1 MVLDPLTALGLAANV
16 VQFLG
21 FAGSMVMNSAQLYR
35 SANGTLSEDADLTIV
50 TSDLVELNT
59 RLKRSLRRGND
70 LSAAAEDE
78 KPLED
83 LISGCVAVAQELL
96 TVLNRLKVQGIR
108 FRTWKAIRKGVRSV
122 LKKHELESVQNRLA
136 LYRQELELNL
146 LVSMR

>member
-1 MVLDPLTALGLAANV
+1 MVLDPLTALGLASNV

-21 FAGSMVMNSAQLYR
+21 FAGSIFMTSAQLYR
-35 SANGTLSEDADLTIV
+35 SADGVLSEDADLT
-50 TSDLVELNT
+50 TATHDLVELNT

-70 LSAAAEDE
+70 LSTVSDDE

-96 TVLNRLKVQGIR
+96 TVLGKLRIQGLR

-122 LKKHELESVQNRLA
+122 LKKAELESLQNRLA
-136 LYRQELELNL
+136 LYREELELNL
-146 LVSMR
+146 LISMR